1 MFNNEPLLEHHHPQA
16 HQSQQHQPGSW
27 CSPAHF
33 ASHFFQQ
40 PSSSFHPGSFTSPS
54 SFGASSLARMESTFC
69 KNFVCCSIPLDDLH
83 DLLEHYEQAHC
94 HQSPSQNVSNNESNQ
109 QANRPD
115 LVVFEDED
123 EWSGTESASTN
134 PSRRAGFDRSHSPPD
149 NLNSSSNSSSNW
161 SATTNSREQS
171 STNSRRKSPLNHWSK
186 IEDGFGIP
194 PSLLDGQSQP
204 GRNPSA
210 DPNQQLLMMIDAD
223 EDGSSSIDS
232 DRHHENRTRS
242 EPVAKRKLGTDQRDW
257 ESNREKPFKCT
268 VPGCEKAYKQPNG
281 LKYHKAHGHCSQK
294 TLSAE
299 DESKTFVCH
308 DAVCGKR
315 YKNINGLRYHYQHTG
330 PHGGIGLQLLS
341 IGLHPS
347 GPTLNLSNLVNNH
360 QHRHPML
367 TSSTSSCVSSSQ
379 DGGSVDGQV
388 SGDSMDVT
396 MDD

>member
-1 MFNNEPLLEHHHPQA
+1 MFNNEPSSAIEQQHHLHHHPA
-16 HQSQQHQPGSW
+16 HQNQQHHQGSW

-33 ASHFFQQ
+33 NSHFFQQ

-94 HQSPSQNVSNNESNQ
+94 HQGPAQSSTTATNDSSH
-109 QANRPD
+109 ASASRPD

-123 EWSGTESASTN
+123 EWSGTESGSTN
-134 PSRRAGFDRSHSPPD
+134 PSSRTDGFDRSHSPAD
-149 NLNSSSNSSSNW
+149 NNHHW
-161 SATTNSREQS
+161 SATAPSHSREQS
-171 STNSRRKSPLNHWSK
+171 TTTTSSRRKSPTNHWSK

-194 PSLLDGQSQP
+194 PSLLDGQSLSSSSSSSQQP
-204 GRNPSA
+204 GQNSSSI
-210 DPNQQLLMMIDAD
+210 DPTQQLLMMIDTD
-223 EDGSSSIDS
+223 QDGSSSTGS
-232 DRHHENRTRS
+232 DRNLETRS
-242 EPVAKRKLGTDQRDW
+242 RSGQGVKRRLGPDQSDW
-257 ESNREKPFKCT
+257 ETSGREKPFKCT

-294 TLSAE
+294 SLSAE

-330 PHGGIGLQLLS
+330 PHGAIGLQLLS
-341 IGLHPS
+341 LAP
-347 GPTLNLSNLVNNH
+347 
-360 QHRHPML
+360 
-367 TSSTSSCVSSSQ
+367 
-379 DGGSVDGQV
+379 
-388 SGDSMDVT
+388 
-396 MDD
+396 

>member
-1 MFNNEPLLEHHHPQA
+1 MFNNEPLVEHHHQPNQN
-16 HQSQQHQPGSW
+16 QQHQPGSW

-94 HQSPSQNVSNNESNQ
+94 HQSSSQNPSNDSNQ
-109 QANRPD
+109 HTNRPD

-134 PSRRAGFDRSHSPPD
+134 PSTTPGFDRSHSPAD
-149 NLNSSSNSSSNW
+149 STNNNSSNW
-161 SATTNSREQS
+161 STTTNSREQP
-171 STNSRRKSPLNHWSK
+171 SRRKSPLNNWSK

-194 PSLLDGQSQP
+194 PSLLSGQSQL
-204 GRNPSA
+204 GRNPSV
-210 DPNQQLLMMIDAD
+210 DSNNNQSHLMMIDAD
-223 EDGSSSIDS
+223 EDGSIES
-232 DRHHENRTRS
+232 DRNLETRTRS
-242 EPVAKRKLGTDQRDW
+242 EPMNKRRLGAEQRDW

-294 TLSAE
+294 TLSVE
-299 DESKTFVCH
+299 EESKTFACH

-330 PHGGIGLQLLS
+330 PHGSIGLQLLS
-341 IGLHPS
+341 LGLHPS
-347 GPTLNLSNLVNNH
+347 GPTLNLTNLVNNH
-360 QHRHPML
+360 QHRHPLL

-379 DGGSVDGQV
+379 DGGSVDGQA
-388 SGDSMDVT
+388 SFDSLDVT
-396 MDD
+396 MED